1 METPQAAIEAVALRR
16 TFGESVALD
25 GVSLAVAPGRVL
37 GLLGPNGAGKTTLVR
52 ILSTLLAPS
61 AGTARVLGYDVVADA
76 ARLRSVIGLTGQ
88 VATVDE
94 LLTGRENLEMIAR
107 LYHLPRGESRQR
119 ARDMLEQFGLA
130 GAAGRRA
137 GTYSGGMRRRL
148 DLAASL
154 IGRPPVVFLDE
165 PTTGLDPAGRL
176 AVWEF
181 VQRLAEAGT
190 TVLLTTQYLEEADR
204 LAHHIAV
211 IDHGKLI
218 AEGTPAE
225 LKSAL
230 RQDVIDI
237 HVADPGQAGAA
248 VQAIAPLGSR
258 EGAMERDGEVSG
270 GRGASRDR
278 QRITLPAP
286 DGAAT
291 LRTAMDL
298 LGKARITVDE
308 VALRRPALDDVF
320 LALTGQAASD
330 GSGGADAAGA
340 ASLISGSTR

>member
-1 METPQAAIEAVALRR
+1 VETSQAAIEAVALRR
-16 TFGESVALD
+16 TFGETVALD
-25 GVSLAVAPGRVL
+25 GVSLTVAPGRVL

-52 ILSTLLAPS
+52 ILSTLLVPTS
-61 AGTARVLGYDVVADA
+61 GTARVFGYDVVADA
-76 ARLRSVIGLTGQ
+76 SRLRSVIGLTGQ

-107 LYHLPRGESRQR
+107 LYHLPRAQARQR

-130 GAAGRRA
+130 DAAGRRC

-176 AVWEF
+176 AVWEC

-211 IDHGKLI
+211 INDGRLI
-218 AEGTPAE
+218 AEGTPGE

-248 VQAIAPLGSR
+248 ALAVAPLAG
-258 EGAMERDGEVSG
+258 GAAR
-270 GRGASRDR
+270 ASSDR

-286 DGAAT
+286 EGAAT
-291 LRTAMDL
+291 LRSAMDL

-320 LALTGQAASD
+320 LALTGRAATSD
-330 GSGGADAAGA
+330 SGDAATPGA
-340 ASLISGSTR
+340 AALIAGSAR

>member
-1 METPQAAIEAVALRR
+1 VSNSQPAIEVDGLRR
-16 TFGESVALD
+16 TFGATVALD
-25 GVSLAVAPGRVL
+25 AVTLTVAAGQVL

-52 ILSTLLAPS
+52 ILSTLLAPTS
-61 AGTARVLGYDVVADA
+61 GTARVLGHDVVADA
-76 ARLRSVIGLTGQ
+76 ARLRAVIGLTGQ

-107 LYHLPRGESRQR
+107 LYHLSRQEARLR
-119 ARDMLEQFGLA
+119 AGAMLEQFGLTD
-130 GAAGRRA
+130 AAERRS

-154 IGRPPVVFLDE
+154 IASPPVIFLDE

-176 AVWEF
+176 AVWDR
-181 VQRLAEAGT
+181 VQRLAEVGT

-211 IDHGKLI
+211 IDHGRLI
-218 AEGTPAE
+218 AEGTPDQ

-237 HVADPGQAGAA
+237 HVADPGQAEPAAAA
-248 VQAIAPLGSR
+248 VAKLGSSSAR
-258 EGAMERDGEVSG
+258 A
-270 GRGASRDR
+270 ARDR

-291 LRTAMDL
+291 LRAAITL
-298 LGKARITVDE
+298 LDDARITVDE
-308 VALRRPALDDVF
+308 IALRRPALDDVF
-320 LALTGQAASD
+320 LALTGGNASRELTAP
-330 GSGGADAAGA
+330 GTAR
-340 ASLISGSTR
+340 STR

>member
-1 METPQAAIEAVALRR
+1 VPNSQAAIEVEALKRA
-16 TFGESVALD
+16 FGATVALD
-25 GVSLAVAPGRVL
+25 GVSLTAAAGQVL

-52 ILSTLLAPS
+52 ILSTLLAPTS
-61 AGTARVLGYDVVADA
+61 GTARVLGHDVVADA
-76 ARLRSVIGLTGQ
+76 ARLRGLIGLTGQ

-107 LYHLPRGESRQR
+107 LYHLSRSEARRR
-119 ARDMLEQFGLA
+119 ARAMLEQFGLA
-130 GAAGRRA
+130 DAAERRS

-154 IGRPPVVFLDE
+154 IASPPVIFLDE

-176 AVWEF
+176 AVWDG
-181 VQRLAEAGT
+181 VQRLAEDGT

-211 IDHGKLI
+211 IDHGRLI
-218 AEGTPAE
+218 AEGTPGQ

-237 HVADPGQAGAA
+237 HVADPGQAEPAAAA
-248 VQAIAPLGSR
+248 VAKLGGSPAP
-258 EGAMERDGEVSG
+258 ASG
-270 GRGASRDR
+270 DR

-291 LRTAMDL
+291 LRAAMTL
-298 LGKARITVDE
+298 LDDARITVDA

-320 LALTGQAASD
+320 LALTGGNASSELTAP
-330 GSGGADAAGA
+330 GTAR
-340 ASLISGSTR
+340 STR

>member
-1 METPQAAIEAVALRR
+1 MGTPQAAIEADGLRR
-16 TFGESVALD
+16 TFGETVALD
-25 GVSLAVAPGRVL
+25 GVSLAVAPGTVL

-52 ILSTLLAPS
+52 ILSTLLAPTS
-61 AGTARVLGYDVVADA
+61 GTARVLGYDVVADA

-107 LYHLPRGESRQR
+107 LYHLPRAESRRR
-119 ARDMLEQFGLA
+119 ARDMLAQFGLA
-130 GAAGRRA
+130 DVAGRRC

-176 AVWEF
+176 AVWDS
-181 VQRLAEAGT
+181 VRRLAGAGT

-211 IDHGKLI
+211 IDHGRLI
-218 AEGTPAE
+218 AEGSPGE

-237 HVADPGQAGAA
+237 HVARPGQAGAA
-248 VQAIAPLGSR
+248 ARAVAPLAG
-258 EGAMERDGEVSG
+258 
-270 GRGASRDR
+270 DR
-278 QRITLPAP
+278 AQTAADPQRIALPAP
-286 DGAAT
+286 DGAVT
-291 LRTAMDL
+291 LRAAMDL
-298 LGKARITVDE
+298 LGDARITVDE
-308 VALRRPALDDVF
+308 VALRHPALDDVF
-320 LALTGQAASD
+320 LSLTGRATGHGSAAALTT
-330 GSGGADAAGA
+330 GSAG
-340 ASLISGSTR
+340 